1 MMKRTLILTLWMLL
15 GSVVLLAQEKQDS
28 VKTQNTQINATDWAF
43 QKRYRYPD
51 AVPFEKKLKNNL
63 FFSLFGG
70 MDQLVPRGDADFS
83 TGPVG
88 GFAVN
93 WQLSGSHALRGSL
106 LLGSFSR
113 KIDNETLTRMGLQVD
128 HLFNVSS
135 YTRGYNP
142 GRLVEFLTVAGVGI
156 QMSSL
161 DGEKKMVPELHLGA
175 QIKLHPTANVDFYL
189 EPRFALTGDG
199 IDHSSNKNWHQYDVT
214 YGAVVGMSYRFKG
227 WTPFGKLKKL
237 DGDELGDNTFISIM
251 GGGQFQSS
259 ELVSEVG
266 LINSIEPHFA
276 VSVGK
281 WLIPAVALRLSLFE
295 SADTWHMKVIE
306 PTETTRGE
314 AYLETSTYAGVRLE
328 GMLNASYLLNGHRTD
343 TRWSLNLLAGGELG
357 SIRKENSAYPA
368 KGGYTGFTGGLQ
380 LKCRVWDDLAIF
392 VEPRTTMAS
401 YSQQTSEMQG
411 NRRVS
416 KRFTDNLFNI
426 NLGVEISRSN
436 KETRLAREVLA
447 DEFQPSFFATAGG
460 GFAIPL
466 EVKRYR
472 QQRYFNYTAM
482 AGIGRIFTPTSSV
495 RLAVDYGPLTVSAKG
510 GNVDFTMIGVGLDYL
525 LNVGNLMMGYDPDRK
540 YDVQLLIGPAATMRS
555 ASSVE
560 TSDEDLNKSK
570 TLFGVELGT
579 QLAYRVAPRF
589 QVFAEPKVRMLSGN
603 GLLRQSNVQ
612 GKDIITSVV
621 IGTNFKF

>member
-1 MMKRTLILTLWMLL
+1 MMKRILILMVWMLL
-15 GSVVLLAQEKQDS
+15 GGTTLLAQEKKDS
-28 VKTQNTQINATDWAF
+28 VPQVNATDWSF

-51 AVPFEKKLKNNL
+51 AVPFEKKWKNNL
-63 FFSLFGG
+63 FFSIFGG
-70 MDQLVPRGDADFS
+70 MDQLVPRGDGDFS

-88 GFAVN
+88 GLAVN
-93 WQLSGSHALRGSL
+93 WQLSSAHALRGTL
-106 LLGSFSR
+106 LMGSFAR
-113 KIDNETLTRMGLQVD
+113 KIDNETLTRIGLQVD

-142 GRLVEFLTVAGVGI
+142 GRLVEFLTVAGLGM

-161 DGEKKMVPELHLGA
+161 AGANELVPELHLGA

-199 IDHSSNKNWHQYDVT
+199 IDHSSNKNWHRYDVT

-237 DGDELGDNTFISIM
+237 EGDMLGDNSFISIM

-295 SADTWHMKVIE
+295 SADTWHMKFIE
-306 PTETTRGE
+306 ATETTRSE
-314 AYLETSTYAGVRLE
+314 AYLETSTYAGIRLE
-328 GMLNASYLLNGHRTD
+328 GMLNATYLLNHHRTD
-343 TRWSLNLLAGGELG
+343 TRWSLNVLAGGELG

-380 LKCRVWDDLAIF
+380 LKYRLWDDLSIF

-401 YSQQTSEMQG
+401 YSQQTSEMQDG
-411 NRRVS
+411 RRVS

-426 NLGVEISRSN
+426 NLGVEVSRAN

-447 DEFQPSFFATAGG
+447 DEFQPSFFVTAAG

-482 AGIGRIFTPTSSV
+482 AGIGRILTHTSSV
-495 RLAVDYGPLTVSAKG
+495 RLAADYGPLTVSVKG
-510 GNVDFTMIGVGLDYL
+510 GNVDFTMIGVGVNYL
-525 LNVGNLMMGYDPDRK
+525 LNISNLMMGYDPDRK
-540 YDVQLLIGPAATMRS
+540 YDVQLLFGPTAMMRS
-555 ASSVE
+555 SSSRE
-560 TSDEDLNKSK
+560 TSDEELNKGK
-570 TLFGVELGT
+570 TLFGAELGT
-579 QLAYRVAPRF
+579 QLSYRVASRF
-589 QVFAEPKVRMLSGN
+589 QVFAEPKVRFLSGN

-612 GKDIITSVV
+612 GKDLITSLV
-621 IGTNFKF
+621 IGTNFRF

>member
-1 MMKRTLILTLWMLL
+1 MMKRTLILTMWTIL
-15 GSVVLLAQEKQDS
+15 GASTLLAQEKKDS
-28 VKTQNTQINATDWAF
+28 VPQINATEWSF

-51 AVPFEKKLKNNL
+51 AVPFEKKWKNNL
-63 FFSLFGG
+63 FFSVFGG
-70 MDQLVPRGDADFS
+70 MDQLVPRGDGDFS

-88 GFAVN
+88 GLAVN
-93 WQLSGSHALRGSL
+93 WQMSSAHALRASL
-106 LLGSFSR
+106 LMGSFAR
-113 KIDNETLTRMGLQVD
+113 KIDNETLTRIGLQVD
-128 HLFNVSS
+128 HLFNVSA

-142 GRLVEFLTVAGVGI
+142 GRLVEFLTVAGLGM
-156 QMSSL
+156 QLSSL
-161 DGEKKMVPELHLGA
+161 ASEKELVPELHLGA

-237 DGDELGDNTFISIM
+237 EGDMLGDNSFISIM

-281 WLIPAVALRLSLFE
+281 WLIPALALRLSLFE
-295 SADTWHMKVIE
+295 SADTWHMKFIE
-306 PTETTRGE
+306 ATETTRSE

-328 GMLNASYLLNGHRTD
+328 GMLNTTYLLNGHRTD

-380 LKCRVWDDLAIF
+380 LKYRLWDDLSIF

-401 YSQQTSEMQG
+401 YSQQTSEMQDG
-411 NRRVS
+411 RRVS

-426 NLGVEISRSN
+426 NLGVEVSRSN

-472 QQRYFNYTAM
+472 QQRYFNYTALV
-482 AGIGRIFTPTSSV
+482 GIGRILTPTSAV
-495 RLAVDYGPLTVSAKG
+495 RLAVDYGPLTVSVKG

-525 LNVGNLMMGYDPDRK
+525 VNVSNLMMGYDPERK

-555 ASSVE
+555 SSSRE
-560 TSDEDLNKSK
+560 TSDEELNKGK
-570 TLFGVELGT
+570 TLFGAEIGT
-579 QLAYRVAPRF
+579 QLSYRVAPRF
-589 QVFAEPKVRMLSGN
+589 QVFAEPKVRFLSGN
-603 GLLRQSNVQ
+603 GLLRQSTVQ
-612 GKDIITSVV
+612 GKDLITSVV
-621 IGTNFKF
+621 LGTNFRF